1 MGDGALLPSGMEE
14 CTFRPKT
21 NPVNPSLMPAAA
33 MYVRA
38 PIFERL
44 ARTHTQAQ
52 RGREQATLGVGVGA
66 AASPGADSTGLGDD
80 GRSVRST
87 SANRLSKEEREK
99 RHNEFLARQAA
110 AQKKKEV
117 HTEAVAAALAPPLQP
132 QLCARSLE
140 IAQATRQGTSFLERV
155 TNQVARREQEAAKMR
170 ARLARDPD
178 CTFQPAINPA
188 SRALPPRGV
197 EDLSRGDQIKRETAV
212 RLLRLRVEAQQ
223 LDGITFAPS
232 INDTSRQAQG
242 RLRVLQDPESYVQ
255 RLQAEAALAEHRARA
270 QAEAAQAAELA
281 NCTFHPVVHDAPTY
295 VKRIARSMALARA
308 VRPQS
313 AGASRPDWR

>member
-1 MGDGALLPSGMEE
+1 MAE
-14 CTFRPKT
+14 CTFKPKT

-52 RGREQATLGVGVGA
+52 RGREQATLGGGGA
-66 AASPGADSTGLGDD
+66 VTSPGGGGGGVDADD
-80 GRSVRST
+80 GRSTRSH
-87 SANRLSKEEREK
+87 SAGGGLSKEEREK
-99 RHNEFLARQAA
+99 RHQEFLARQEA
-110 AQKKKEV
+110 AQKKKEA

-197 EDLSRGDQIKRETAV
+197 EDLSRGDQIKKETAV

-232 INDTSRQAQG
+232 INETSRQAQG
-242 RLRVLQDPESYVQ
+242 RLRVLQDPDSYVQ
-255 RLQAEAALAEHRARA
+255 RLQKEAALAEIRART
-270 QAEAAQAAELA
+270 QAEELERAEMQH
-281 NCTFHPVVHDAPTY
+281 CTWTPVVHDAPTY
-295 VKRIARSMALARA
+295 IKRIARSMALARA

-313 AGASRPDWR
+313 AAPSRPDWR